1 MLLLLLHQHQPPLQ
15 PPLQLLLLPHRL
27 QSNLKY
33 QHAHQLNHINV
44 MKLLSESVEELI
56 DILIIETMSIIPKA
70 EDSESTQRK
79 NALNIAQI
87 FKNV

>member
-1 MLLLLLHQHQPPLQ
+1 
-15 PPLQLLLLPHRL
+15 
-27 QSNLKY
+27 
-33 QHAHQLNHINV
+33 